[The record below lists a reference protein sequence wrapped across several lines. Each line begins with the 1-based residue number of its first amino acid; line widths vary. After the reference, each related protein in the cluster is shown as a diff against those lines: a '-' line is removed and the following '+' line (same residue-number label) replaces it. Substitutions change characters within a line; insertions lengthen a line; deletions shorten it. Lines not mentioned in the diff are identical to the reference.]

1 MDIKINEQIAFLRK
15 QRGMTQEELASALG
29 VTNQSVS
36 KWENNIC
43 CPDIQLLPKIAEL
56 FNVSV
61 DALLG
66 YKTSSENDDV
76 ILQLKEKF
84 CSLSE
89 KVKADFAF
97 RAVTALHVLVFS
109 DYLGESNNPI
119 SGFNINDAMEHA
131 ANSEWGYSSFYAP
144 ELTTTMRKSS
154 VFFSDNK
161 NVSFTGVD
169 ISRICGIIKAFFMP
183 DNLKIAAALYQL
195 TVFSEDIFVSAE
207 EISEKSGLS
216 QEKVKACILGDLLN
230 FLSEKEGEESRYRF
244 EGMYMNILP
253 ILLLLGI

>member
-15 QRGMTQEELASALG
+15 QRGMTQEELATALG

-43 CPDIQLLPKIAEL
+43 CPDIQLLPQIAEL

-66 YKTSSENDDV
+66 YKTPSENDDV
-76 ILQLKEKF
+76 FLLLKEKF
-84 CSLSE
+84 SSLSE
-89 KVKADFAF
+89 NEKADFAF
-97 RAVTALHVLVFS
+97 RTASALHILVFS
-109 DYLGESNNPI
+109 DYLAEANNPI
-119 SGFNINDAMEHA
+119 SDFNINNAMEHA
-131 ANSEWGYSSFYAP
+131 AKSEWGYSSFYAP

-161 NVSFTGVD
+161 NVGFTGVD
-169 ISRICGIIKAFFMP
+169 ISRICGIIKAFSMP

-195 TVFSEDIFVSAE
+195 TVSSEDIFVSIE
-207 EISEKSGLS
+207 EISEKSDLS

-244 EGMYMNILP
+244 EGRP
-253 ILLLLGI
+253 